1 MTDGVP
7 KAVRRREEVWARRT
21 GTSPSRAWNAE
32 GTANE
37 ELAALTVVLP
47 ALGAGRAPARR
58 GRPVDGSRRWR
69 GPRAC
74 RGPRGRQ

>member
-1 MTDGVP
+1 M
-7 KAVRRREEVWARRT
+7 
-21 GTSPSRAWNAE
+21 
-32 GTANE
+32 
-37 ELAALTVVLP
+37 LP